1 MSMQKQVMFWS
12 GFLITVFLLLW
23 VFRGILLPFVVG
35 MALAYLLDPA
45 ADFLERCRF
54 SRFWATSVVMGAVV
68 IVIATAFVLLVPAIV
83 QQVIGLVQRIPDYV
97 NQLQKFVME
106 TAPDLGAL
114 IGEERLVQ
122 FENSLSSTLSG
133 GVAILGNLAAQV
145 AQSGAT
151 IINVLALIIVT
162 PVVAFYL
169 LLDWDGMVAK
179 FDQLLP
185 REHRKEILEVLGDMD
200 RAMAGV
206 IRGQGSVIILL
217 ALFYGV
223 SLTLAG
229 LNFGL
234 AIGLMAGI
242 FSFVPYVGFLVGM
255 VLSTGVAIVQ
265 YWPEPLPIFIV
276 LGIFLVG
283 QFLEGNVF
291 YPKLVGNSIGV
302 HPVWLMFALFAV
314 GTLFGFVGL
323 LLAVPMVAIVGVLV
337 RYALKKYTSGSLYL
351 GEGAS
356 GGEANG
362 GTNTQSDQV
371 AKSGSDIKA
380 G

>member
-1 MSMQKQVMFWS
+1 MSMQKQVLFWS
-12 GFLITVFLLLW
+12 GFVVAIFLLLW
-23 VFRGILLPFVVG
+23 VFRGILLPFIVG
-35 MALAYLLDPA
+35 MGLAYLLDPA

-54 SRFWATSVVMGAVV
+54 NRFWATSVVMGVV
-68 IVIATAFVLLVPAIV
+68 IIIVATAFFLLVPAIV
-83 QQVIGLVQRIPDYV
+83 QQGIGLAERLPGYV
-97 NQLQKFVME
+97 GQLQQFAME
-106 TAPDLGAL
+106 KAPELGAL
-114 IGEERLVQ
+114 IGEERLAQ
-122 FENSLSSTLSG
+122 FENGLSSMLSG
-133 GVAILGNLAAQV
+133 GVAVLGNLTAQV

-151 IINVLALIIVT
+151 IINVLALMIVT

-169 LLDWDGMVAK
+169 LLDWDGMVK
-179 FDQLLP
+179 KIDQLLP
-185 REHRKEILEVLGDMD
+185 RDHREEILDVLRDMD

-206 IRGQGSVIILL
+206 IRGQGSVILLL

-229 LNFGL
+229 LNFGM

-283 QFLEGNVF
+283 QFIEGNIL

-323 LLAVPMVAIVGVLV
+323 LLAVPMVALGGVLV

-351 GEGAS
+351 GSSAVSGAAGS
-356 GGEANG
+356 GK
-362 GTNTQSDQV
+362 GT
-371 AKSGSDIKA
+371 SGVPGKGTTGPSA
-380 G
+380 E